1 VSVQKDLSIFTLI
14 FGNPAFGIAL
24 FLKSIVGDFNEVYD
38 EVYKKILGKIDVKDG
53 QVQYND
59 NLVNLIRE
67 YVIQA
72 TIKTNYKANVLK
84 FVDNSKGV
92 ASKDIIINKELGNK
106 VASSV
111 TNKLLNNTGIF
122 YEGLT
127 KGGYEVNVVNRV
139 QSLVYN
145 SLKNNVSVLELKGA
159 LEKYFDATD
168 DTGDLYRYTKQVAQD
183 SLYQYTGELNAG
195 IYDELGLN
203 GIIYTPNILIER
215 SRPICT
221 KIIDTYKAEISNEEL
236 LLLLNKADKDP
247 KGFGQ
252 GMIIPTKTVS
262 EFIRNRGGYNCIH
275 KAYGTL
281 I

>member
-1 VSVQKDLSIFTLI
+1 MKKLFQESQQESSDVIKD
-14 FGNPAFGIAL
+14 
-24 FLKSIVGDFNEVYD
+24 FLKSIVGDFNDVYD
-38 EVYKKILGKIDVKDG
+38 EVYKKILDKIDVKDG
-53 QVQYND
+53 KVQYND
-59 NLVNLIRE
+59 TLVNLIRS
-67 YVIQA
+67 YVVQA
-72 TIKTNYKANVLK
+72 TQKTNYKANVLK
-84 FVDNSKGV
+84 FVNNSKGV
-92 ASKDIIINKELGNK
+92 ASKDITINKELGNK

-111 TNKLLNNTGIF
+111 TNKLLGNTGIF
-122 YEGLT
+122 EEGLT
-127 KGGYEVNVVNRV
+127 AGGYEVNVVNRV
-139 QSLVYN
+139 QSIVYN

-203 GIIYTPNILIER
+203 GIIYTPNILIEK

-236 LLLLNKADKDP
+236 LVLLNKANKEP

>member
-1 VSVQKDLSIFTLI
+1 MKKLFQESQQESSDVIKD
-14 FGNPAFGIAL
+14 

-92 ASKDIIINKELGNK
+92 AGKDITINKELGNK
-106 VASSV
+106 VASNV

-127 KGGYEVNVVNRV
+127 AGGYEVNVVNRV
-139 QSLVYN
+139 QSLIYN
-145 SLKNNVSVLELKGA
+145 SLKNNVSVLELKA
-159 LEKYFDATD
+159 NLEKYFDATD
-168 DTGDLYRYTKQVAQD
+168 DTGDLYKYTKQVAQD

-252 GMIIPTKTVS
+252 GMIVPTKTVS
-262 EFIRNRGGYNCIH
+262 EFIRNRGGYN
-275 KAYGTL
+275 
-281 I
+281 

>member
-1 VSVQKDLSIFTLI
+1 MKKLFQESQQESSDVIKD
-14 FGNPAFGIAL
+14 
-24 FLKSIVGDFNEVYD
+24 FLKSIVGDFNDIYD

-53 QVQYND
+53 KVQYND
-59 NLVNLIRE
+59 TLVNLIRL
-67 YVIQA
+67 YVIEA
-72 TIKTNYKANVLK
+72 TKKTKYKANVLK

-92 ASKDIIINKELGNK
+92 ASKDIKINKELGNK
-106 VASSV
+106 VATNV
-111 TNKLLNNTGIF
+111 TNKLLNNTGILE
-122 YEGLT
+122 EGLT
-127 KGGYEVNVVNRV
+127 AGGYEVNVVNKV
-139 QSLVYN
+139 QSIVYN

-168 DTGDLYRYTKQVAQD
+168 NTGDLYRYTNQVAQD

-203 GIIYTPNILIER
+203 GIIYTPNILIEK

-221 KIIDTYKAEISNEEL
+221 KIIETFKSEISNEEL
-236 LLLLNKADKDP
+236 LLLLNKANREP

-252 GMIIPTKTVS
+252 GMIIPTNTVS

>member
-1 VSVQKDLSIFTLI
+1 MKKLFQESQQESSEVIKD
-14 FGNPAFGIAL
+14 

-92 ASKDIIINKELGNK
+92 AGKDITINKELGNK
-106 VASSV
+106 VASNV

-127 KGGYEVNVVNRV
+127 AGGYEVNVVNRV
-139 QSLVYN
+139 QSLIYN
-145 SLKNNVSVLELKGA
+145 SLKNNVSVLELKA
-159 LEKYFDATD
+159 NLEKYFD
-168 DTGDLYRYTKQVAQD
+168 AQD

-252 GMIIPTKTVS
+252 GMIVPTKTVS

>member
-1 VSVQKDLSIFTLI
+1 MKKLFQESQQESSEVIKD
-14 FGNPAFGIAL
+14 
-24 FLKSIVGDFNEVYD
+24 FLKSIVGDFNDVYD

-92 ASKDIIINKELGNK
+92 AGKDITINKELGNK
-106 VASSV
+106 VASNV

-127 KGGYEVNVVNRV
+127 AGGYEVNVVNRV
-139 QSLVYN
+139 QSLIYN
-145 SLKNNVSVLELKGA
+145 SLKNNVSVLELKA
-159 LEKYFDATD
+159 NLEKYFDATD
-168 DTGDLYRYTKQVAQD
+168 DTGDLYKYTKQVAQD

-252 GMIIPTKTVS
+252 GMIVPTKTVS

>member
-1 VSVQKDLSIFTLI
+1 MKKLFQESQQESSEVIKD
-14 FGNPAFGIAL
+14 

-92 ASKDIIINKELGNK
+92 AGKDITINKELGNK
-106 VASSV
+106 VASNV

-127 KGGYEVNVVNRV
+127 AGGYEVNVVNRV
-139 QSLVYN
+139 QSLIYN
-145 SLKNNVSVLELKGA
+145 SLKNNVSVLELKA
-159 LEKYFDATD
+159 NLEKYFDATD
-168 DTGDLYRYTKQVAQD
+168 DTGDLYKYTKQVAQD

-252 GMIIPTKTVS
+252 GMIVPTKTVS

>member
-1 VSVQKDLSIFTLI
+1 MKKLFQESQQESSEVIKD
-14 FGNPAFGIAL
+14 

-92 ASKDIIINKELGNK
+92 AGKDITINKELGNN
-106 VASSV
+106 VASNV

-127 KGGYEVNVVNRV
+127 AGGYEVNVVNRV
-139 QSLVYN
+139 QSLIYN
-145 SLKNNVSVLELKGA
+145 SLKNNVSVLELKA
-159 LEKYFDATD
+159 NLEKYFDATD
-168 DTGDLYRYTKQVAQD
+168 DTGDLYKYTKQVAQD

-252 GMIIPTKTVS
+252 GMIVPTKTVS

>member
-1 VSVQKDLSIFTLI
+1 MKKLFQESQQESSDVIKD
-14 FGNPAFGIAL
+14 

-92 ASKDIIINKELGNK
+92 AGKDITINKELGNK

-111 TNKLLNNTGIF
+111 TNKLLGNTGIF

-127 KGGYEVNVVNRV
+127 AGGYEVNVVNRV
-139 QSLVYN
+139 QSLIYN
-145 SLKNNVSVLELKGA
+145 SLKNNVSVLELKA
-159 LEKYFDATD
+159 NLEKYFDATD
-168 DTGDLYRYTKQVAQD
+168 DTGDLYKYTKQVAQD

-252 GMIIPTKTVS
+252 GMIVPTKTVS

>member
-1 VSVQKDLSIFTLI
+1 MKKLFQESQQESSDVIKD
-14 FGNPAFGIAL
+14 

-92 ASKDIIINKELGNK
+92 ASKDITINKELGNK
-106 VASSV
+106 VASNV

-127 KGGYEVNVVNRV
+127 AGGYEVNVVNRV
-139 QSLVYN
+139 QSLIYN
-145 SLKNNVSVLELKGA
+145 SLKNNVSVLELKA
-159 LEKYFDATD
+159 NLEKYFDATD
-168 DTGDLYRYTKQVAQD
+168 DTGDLYKYTKQVAQD

-252 GMIIPTKTVS
+252 GMIVPTKTVS

>member
-1 VSVQKDLSIFTLI
+1 MKKLFQESQQESSDVIKD
-14 FGNPAFGIAL
+14 
-24 FLKSIVGDFNEVYD
+24 FLKSIVGDFNDVYD
-38 EVYKKILGKIDVKDG
+38 EVYKKILDKIDVKDG
-53 QVQYND
+53 KVQYND
-59 NLVNLIRE
+59 TLVNLIRS
-67 YVIQA
+67 YVVQA
-72 TIKTNYKANVLK
+72 TQKTNYKANVLK

-92 ASKDIIINKELGNK
+92 ASKDITINKELGNK

-111 TNKLLNNTGIF
+111 TNKLLGNTGIF
-122 YEGLT
+122 EEGLT
-127 KGGYEVNVVNRV
+127 AGGYEVNVVNRV
-139 QSLVYN
+139 QSIVYN

-203 GIIYTPNILIER
+203 GIIYTPNILIEK

-236 LLLLNKADKDP
+236 LVLLNKANKEP

>member
-1 VSVQKDLSIFTLI
+1 MKKLFQESQQESSEVIKD
-14 FGNPAFGIAL
+14 

-92 ASKDIIINKELGNK
+92 AGKDITINKELGNK
-106 VASSV
+106 VASNV

-127 KGGYEVNVVNRV
+127 AGGYEVNVVNRV
-139 QSLVYN
+139 QSLIYN
-145 SLKNNVSVLELKGA
+145 SLKNNVSVLELKA
-159 LEKYFDATD
+159 NLEKYFDATD
-168 DTGDLYRYTKQVAQD
+168 DTGDLYKYTKQVAQD

>member
-1 VSVQKDLSIFTLI
+1 MKKLFQESQQESSDVIKD
-14 FGNPAFGIAL
+14 

-92 ASKDIIINKELGNK
+92 ASKDITINKELGNK
-106 VASSV
+106 VASNV

-127 KGGYEVNVVNRV
+127 AGGYEVNVVNRV
-139 QSLVYN
+139 KSLIYN
-145 SLKNNVSVLELKGA
+145 SLKNNVSVLELKA
-159 LEKYFDATD
+159 NLEKYFDATD
-168 DTGDLYRYTKQVAQD
+168 DTGDLYKYTKQVAQD

-252 GMIIPTKTVS
+252 GMIVPTKTVS